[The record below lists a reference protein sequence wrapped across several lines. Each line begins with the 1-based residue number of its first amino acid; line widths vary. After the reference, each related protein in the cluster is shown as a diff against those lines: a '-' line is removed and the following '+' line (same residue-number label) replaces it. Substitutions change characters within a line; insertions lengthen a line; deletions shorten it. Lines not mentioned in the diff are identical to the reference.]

1 MFGVNWSDPQT
12 LWLNITNLALGVV
25 TLSAVLIVVGAV
37 GWELVFKHRRVRES
51 VDMDAELSS
60 MLDAATYA
68 ASARLGTN
76 DGGRRHAGS
85 KCQIK
90 PPKANKEVALCPA
103 LF

>member
-25 TLSAVLIVVGAV
+25 TLSAVLIVAGAV

-60 MLDAATYA
+60 MLDAA
-68 ASARLGTN
+68 SPHMLQVPGLGLTMA
-76 DGGRRHAGS
+76 DGGTPVPNAKS
-85 KCQIK
+85 SLPK
-90 PPKANKEVALCPA
+90 PTRK
-103 LF
+103 